1 MKMKY
6 KNIAALLTTLAF
18 LLIVASPLYSQDI
31 ALRFMDAKTGK
42 AIQIE
47 QITIFKNLADEP
59 LINYTKKNFKKG
71 QTLYLPR
78 SNGKYELFIS
88 AEGYQKMEDRF
99 IIKAND
105 EIQSKQFMLSP
116 EVIDENVSFKKMSS
130 MKRPDGAYI
139 LGYLTDVNGMP
150 LSKVTISNGSGSKT
164 ISDVKGY
171 YEIFIP
177 YTKEEFYDIEIHTI
191 SYKKEGYLESFK
203 EQIIIYP
210 NGVTRM
216 NFQLER
222 GKGKDFEITN
232 NYIVEDGEIIGKE
245 QSMTGEDPAPLD
257 PEDLNFL
264 TYGNQR
270 SSTCYPNVNITIGY
284 NCNCGSSC
292 PCSNTTT
299 RVLEDYTAEA
309 IDNEWLTGWS
319 NLSGIGESYKAASV
333 AIRTF
338 AAFRYYNPRSSSYN
352 IAACTCDQVWSSS
365 EPVWATAARDA
376 TVASVL
382 KVNGAFL
389 KAEYSSE
396 NNNRAGSLPS
406 CLGGYS
412 NGNTCGNGNIRD
424 GIGNVCVSDPLGTG
438 YVQYGHGRNMCQF
451 CSARWATGLAI
462 GFWCNSPYSGPPH
475 NQGTKT
481 WSQMI
486 SHYYPSHTFVNCNG
500 GNSGCTANITRNGN
514 IANGLH
520 EASNS
525 VTSAGTVLNGRNIT
539 FRAGNEIN
547 LNANFEVKL
556 GATFTGEIGACSNA
570 RSAFSG
576 TTGDWQNRD
585 DLANNNK
592 QLKAAPNPFSES
604 TNISYQLLHKARVYL
619 EIRNELGQII
629 KVIHNG
635 VIQDAGD
642 YNSSISTDLLPKGV
656 YYCFLN
662 AGNQREN
669 IKLLVL

>member
-1 MKMKY
+1 MKVKY
-6 KNIAALLTTLAF
+6 KNIAVLLSTIALL
-18 LLIVASPLYSQDI
+18 LIGASPLYSQDVV
-31 ALRFMDAKTGK
+31 LRFMDAKTGK
-42 AIQIE
+42 AIQID
-47 QITIFKNLADEP
+47 QLTIFKDLADEP
-59 LINYTKKNFKKG
+59 IINYTKKNFNKG
-71 QTLYLPR
+71 QALYLPR
-78 SNGKYELFIS
+78 TDGKYELFIT
-88 AEGYQKMEDRF
+88 AKGYQKMEDRF
-99 IIKAND
+99 ILKASD
-105 EIQSKQFMLSP
+105 GIQSKQFMLSP
-116 EVIDENVSFKKMSS
+116 EIIDENVSFEKMAS

-139 LGYLTDVNGMP
+139 LGYLTDVNGLP
-150 LSKVTISNGSGSKT
+150 LSKVKISNELGAKAV
-164 ISDVKGY
+164 SDVSGY
-171 YEIFIP
+171 YELFVP
-177 YTKEEFYDIEIHTI
+177 YTKKEFYDVEIHSIT
-191 SYKKEGYLESFK
+191 YEKEGYLESIK

-232 NYIVEDGEIIGKE
+232 NFIVEDGEIIGKE
-245 QSMTGEDPAPLD
+245 QSMAGEDPAPLD
-257 PEDLNFL
+257 VEDLNFL
-264 TYGNQR
+264 TFGGQR
-270 SSTCYPNVNITIGY
+270 SAPCYPNVNITIGY

-319 NLSGIGESYKAASV
+319 NLSGIGESYRAASV

-338 AAFRYYNPRSSSYN
+338 AAFRFYNPRSSSYH

-376 TVASVL
+376 TIGRVL

-396 NNNRAGSLPS
+396 NNNRGGSLPS
-406 CLGGYS
+406 CLGGS
-412 NGNTCGNGNIRD
+412 SSGNICGNGNIRD

-462 GFWCNSPYSGPPH
+462 GFWCNNPYNGSPH

-525 VTSAGTVLNGRNIT
+525 VTSNGTVLNGRNIT

-556 GATFTGEIGACSNA
+556 GATFSGEIGACSNA

-576 TTGDWQNRD
+576 MGLDWENETEMIS
-585 DLANNNK
+585 NEIH
-592 QLKAAPNPFSES
+592 LKAAPNPFTES
-604 TNISYQLLHKARVYL
+604 TNLSYRLSAPQLVYL
-619 EIRNELGQII
+619 EIRNELGQLI
-629 KVIHNG
+629 KVLHNG
-635 VIQDAGD
+635 ILQEAGD
-642 YNSSISTDLLPKGV
+642 YNISISTSFLPKGV

-662 AGNQREN
+662 AENQRES